1 MSVGSGPSTGPRED
15 QDGSVAV
22 LTSPSGVRLVLSGP
36 VDASLSDELT
46 AATREAAQ
54 ARLPVDV
61 DTRTVTFMDSTV
73 IAAIAHLAHRIPH
86 RVRFIEPPELVQFL
100 LEVTHIGEVVD
111 VLDHD
116 PGFPTDPAR
125 EGRPPAA

>member
-1 MSVGSGPSTGPRED
+1 MSDGTGPSTSPRED
-15 QDGSVAV
+15 QEGSVSV
-22 LTSPSGVRLVLSGP
+22 LTSPSRLRLVLSGP

-46 AATREAAQ
+46 AATREAAL
-54 ARLPVDV
+54 ARVPVDV

-86 RVRFIEPPELVQFL
+86 RVRFIEPPELVRFL

-111 VLDHD
+111 IVDHD
-116 PGFPTDPAR
+116 PGFPTSP
-125 EGRPPAA
+125 EPKSSPPAA